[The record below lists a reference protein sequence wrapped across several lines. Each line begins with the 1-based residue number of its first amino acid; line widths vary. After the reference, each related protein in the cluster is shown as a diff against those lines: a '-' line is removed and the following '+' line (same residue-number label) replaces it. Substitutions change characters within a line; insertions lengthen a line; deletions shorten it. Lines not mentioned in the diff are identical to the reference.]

1 MEEKIKTLKKRNA
14 ELAAIARRLEE
25 KAKHLQQENMKVA
38 ILLLV
43 WERNAMQIETNWQI
57 LLSLEQ
63 AYHLQFF
70 LVSPLAKQLNES
82 KFEVIISF
90 LFNIFPLDCHLPIYI
105 SAIDFHDFFKYL
117 LLLMNYRYADI

>member
-38 ILLLV
+38 ILLTLFG
-43 WERNAMQIETNWQI
+43 RGMQCKLKPTGKYCCHWSKPII
-57 LLSLEQ
+57 
-63 AYHLQFF
+63 F

-90 LFNIFPLDCHLPIYI
+90 
-105 SAIDFHDFFKYL
+105 
-117 LLLMNYRYADI
+117 

>member
-43 WERNAMQIETNWQI
+43 WERNAMQIETDWQT
-57 LLSLEQ
+57 LLSVEK
-63 AYHLQFF
+63 AYYSQFF
-70 LVSPLAKQLNES
+70 
-82 KFEVIISF
+82 
-90 LFNIFPLDCHLPIYI
+90 
-105 SAIDFHDFFKYL
+105 
-117 LLLMNYRYADI
+117 

>member
-43 WERNAMQIETNWQI
+43 WERNAMQIETDWQT
-57 LLSLEQ
+57 LLSVEK
-63 AYHLQFF
+63 AYYLQFF
-70 LVSPLAKQLNES
+70 
-82 KFEVIISF
+82 
-90 LFNIFPLDCHLPIYI
+90 
-105 SAIDFHDFFKYL
+105 
-117 LLLMNYRYADI
+117 

>member
-43 WERNAMQIETNWQI
+43 WERNAMQIKTNWQI

-70 LVSPLAKQLNES
+70 
-82 KFEVIISF
+82 
-90 LFNIFPLDCHLPIYI
+90 
-105 SAIDFHDFFKYL
+105 
-117 LLLMNYRYADI
+117 

>member
-38 ILLLV
+38 ILRIV
-43 WERNAMQIETNWQI
+43 WEGNALEIETNWQI

-70 LVSPLAKQLNES
+70 
-82 KFEVIISF
+82 
-90 LFNIFPLDCHLPIYI
+90 
-105 SAIDFHDFFKYL
+105 
-117 LLLMNYRYADI
+117 

>member
-43 WERNAMQIETNWQI
+43 WERNAVGIETDWQT
-57 LLSLEQ
+57 LLSVEK
-63 AYHLQFF
+63 AYYLQFF
-70 LVSPLAKQLNES
+70 
-82 KFEVIISF
+82 
-90 LFNIFPLDCHLPIYI
+90 
-105 SAIDFHDFFKYL
+105 
-117 LLLMNYRYADI
+117 

>member
-43 WERNAMQIETNWQI
+43 WERNAMQIETNWQR

-70 LVSPLAKQLNES
+70 
-82 KFEVIISF
+82 
-90 LFNIFPLDCHLPIYI
+90 
-105 SAIDFHDFFKYL
+105 
-117 LLLMNYRYADI
+117 

>member
-1 MEEKIKTLKKRNA
+1 MIGSAREFRQMFCHKKKWCHHHDGCSFFQKRQKDDQKPLEEKIKTLKKRNA

-70 LVSPLAKQLNES
+70 QY
-82 KFEVIISF
+82 
-90 LFNIFPLDCHLPIYI
+90 HL
-105 SAIDFHDFFKYL
+105 
-117 LLLMNYRYADI
+117 

>member
-70 LVSPLAKQLNES
+70 LVHVSPLAKQLNES

-90 LFNIFPLDCHLPIYI
+90 
-105 SAIDFHDFFKYL
+105 
-117 LLLMNYRYADI
+117 

>member
-43 WERNAMQIETNWQI
+43 WERNAVGIETNWQI
-57 LLSLEQ
+57 LLSVEQ

-70 LVSPLAKQLNES
+70 
-82 KFEVIISF
+82 
-90 LFNIFPLDCHLPIYI
+90 
-105 SAIDFHDFFKYL
+105 
-117 LLLMNYRYADI
+117 

>member
-43 WERNAMQIETNWQI
+43 WERNAMGIETDWQI

-70 LVSPLAKQLNES
+70 
-82 KFEVIISF
+82 
-90 LFNIFPLDCHLPIYI
+90 
-105 SAIDFHDFFKYL
+105 
-117 LLLMNYRYADI
+117 

>member
-38 ILLLV
+38 ILHIV
-43 WERNAMQIETNWQI
+43 WEGNALEIETDWQI

-70 LVSPLAKQLNES
+70 
-82 KFEVIISF
+82 
-90 LFNIFPLDCHLPIYI
+90 
-105 SAIDFHDFFKYL
+105 
-117 LLLMNYRYADI
+117 

>member
-43 WERNAMQIETNWQI
+43 WERNAMQIETNWKI

-70 LVSPLAKQLNES
+70 
-82 KFEVIISF
+82 
-90 LFNIFPLDCHLPIYI
+90 
-105 SAIDFHDFFKYL
+105 
-117 LLLMNYRYADI
+117 

>member
-43 WERNAMQIETNWQI
+43 WERNAMGNETNWQI
-57 LLSLEQ
+57 LLSVEQ
-63 AYHLQFF
+63 AYHLQF
-70 LVSPLAKQLNES
+70 V
-82 KFEVIISF
+82 
-90 LFNIFPLDCHLPIYI
+90 
-105 SAIDFHDFFKYL
+105 
-117 LLLMNYRYADI
+117 

>member
-38 ILLLV
+38 ILRIV
-43 WERNAMQIETNWQI
+43 WEGNALEIETNWQI

-63 AYHLQFF
+63 AYHLQF
-70 LVSPLAKQLNES
+70 V
-82 KFEVIISF
+82 
-90 LFNIFPLDCHLPIYI
+90 
-105 SAIDFHDFFKYL
+105 
-117 LLLMNYRYADI
+117 